1 MKYDVILLDAD
12 ETLFDYR
19 RAAREALAGT
29 CAAFGVPFNEE
40 VHARYHAINDALWRL
55 YEQGGTTQEALRVG
69 RFERLAAALGA
80 SFDPANFNAAYTAAL
95 GEGAYLREG
104 ALELCQAL
112 FGKRP
117 LYIATN
123 GLVATQKRRL
133 EKSPLRPLI
142 SDMFISEE
150 IGFQKPRKE
159 YFDAVL
165 AAVGNPAPSR
175 VILLGDSLTSD
186 MAGGRNAGVA
196 TCWLA
201 PEDAVDTVGCDYRV
215 SVLPDFIPIA
225 LA

>member
-19 RAAREALAGT
+19 RAAREALANA
-29 CAAFGVPFNEE
+29 CAAFGIPFTEA

-55 YEQGGTTQEALRVG
+55 YEQGGVTQEALRVG
-69 RFERLAAALGA
+69 RFKRLSEALGV
-80 SFDPANFNAAYTAAL
+80 SLDPTAFNAAYTAAL
-95 GEGAYLREG
+95 GEGAYLCDG

-112 FGKRP
+112 YGKRP

-123 GLVATQKRRL
+123 GLVETQKRRL

-150 IGFQKPRKE
+150 IGFQKPRRE
-159 YFDAVL
+159 YFDAVFSRI
-165 AAVGNPAPSR
+165 GNPDRAR
-175 VILLGDSLTSD
+175 VILLGDSPTAD
-186 MAGGRNAGVA
+186 MAGGRAGGFA

-201 PEDAVDTVGCDYRV
+201 PKDAVDRVGCDYRIER
-215 SVLPDFIPIA
+215 LLDFLPIA

>member
-1 MKYDVILLDAD
+1 MY
-12 ETLFDYR
+12 
-19 RAAREALAGT
+19 
-29 CAAFGVPFNEE
+29 
-40 VHARYHAINDALWRL
+40 
-55 YEQGGTTQEALRVG
+55 
-69 RFERLAAALGA
+69 
-80 SFDPANFNAAYTAAL
+80 
-95 GEGAYLREG
+95 
-104 ALELCQAL
+104 
-112 FGKRP
+112 KRQ

-165 AAVGNPAPSR
+165 AAVGNPDPSR

>member
-19 RAAREALAGT
+19 RAAREALANA
-29 CAAFGVPFNEE
+29 CAAFGIPFTEA

-55 YEQGGTTQEALRVG
+55 YEQGGVTQEALRVG
-69 RFERLAAALGA
+69 RFKRLSDALGHPL
-80 SFDPANFNAAYTAAL
+80 DPVAFNAAYTAAL

-104 ALELCQAL
+104 ALEVCRAL
-112 FGKRP
+112 HGRRP

-123 GLVATQKRRL
+123 GLIATQKRRL
-133 EKSPLRPLI
+133 EKSPLRPLV
-142 SDMFISEE
+142 SGMFISEE

-165 AAVGNPAPSR
+165 AAVGRPAPSR
-175 VILLGDSLTSD
+175 VLLLGASLTSD
-186 MAGGRNAGVA
+186 MAGGKNAGIA

-201 PEDAVDTVGCDYRV
+201 PEDAEDTVGCDYRIER
-215 SVLPDFIPIA
+215 LLDFLPIA